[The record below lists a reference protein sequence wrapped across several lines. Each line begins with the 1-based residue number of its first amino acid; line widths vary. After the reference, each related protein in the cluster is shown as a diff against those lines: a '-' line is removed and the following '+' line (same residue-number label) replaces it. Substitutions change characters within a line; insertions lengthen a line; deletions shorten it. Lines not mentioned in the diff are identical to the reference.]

1 MNKFQEGEKV
11 KFIGYKSV
19 WSPPKG
25 TIGKVIRADKEN
37 NMYFCDF
44 GDFFIPTINAKID
57 KLFWYNEDELEKSD
71 DSPIDCLKAHMN
83 FFWEYARSDVN

>member
-11 KFIGYKSV
+11 KFVGYKSV

-57 KLFWYNEDELEKSD
+57 KLFWYNEDELEKLD
-71 DSPIDCLKAHMN
+71 GSPIECLKAYMN
-83 FFWEYARSDVN
+83 FFWKYAGSDIN

>member
-11 KFIGYKSV
+11 KFVGYKSA

-25 TIGKVIRADKEN
+25 TIGRIIRADKEN

-57 KLFWYNEDELEKSD
+57 KLFWYNEDELEKID
-71 DSPIDCLKAHMN
+71 DSPIGFLKAYMN
-83 FFWEYARSDVN
+83 FFWAYNRSDVN

>member
-11 KFIGYKSV
+11 KFVGYKSV

-25 TIGKVIRADKEN
+25 TIGKVIRVDKEN

-44 GDFFIPTINAKID
+44 GDFFIPAINAKID
-57 KLFWYNEDELEKSD
+57 KLFWYNEDELEKLD
-71 DSPIDCLKAHMN
+71 DSPIDCLKAYMN
-83 FFWEYARSDVN
+83 FFWAYNRSDVN

>member
-11 KFIGYKSV
+11 KFVGYKST

-25 TIGKVIRADKEN
+25 AIGKVIRVDNED

-57 KLFWYNEDELEKSD
+57 KLFWYNEEALEKLD
-71 DSPIDCLKAHMN
+71 GSPIDCLKAYMN
-83 FFWEYARSDVN
+83 FFWEYAGSDVN

>member
-1 MNKFQEGEKV
+1 MSKFQEGEKV
-11 KFIGYKSV
+11 KFVGYKSA

-25 TIGKVIRADKEN
+25 TIGKVIRVDKEN

-57 KLFWYNEDELEKSD
+57 KLFWYNEDELEKLD
-71 DSPIDCLKAHMN
+71 GSPIDYLKSYVIS
-83 FFWEYARSDVN
+83 FRECVGSDVK

>member
-11 KFIGYKSV
+11 KFVGCKST

-25 TIGKVIRADKEN
+25 AVGKIIRVDKED

-57 KLFWYNEDELEKSD
+57 KLFWYNEEELEKID
-71 DSPIDCLKAHMN
+71 DSPIDFLKAYMN
-83 FFWEYARSDVN
+83 FFWEYAGSDVN

>member
-11 KFIGYKSV
+11 KFVGYKSA

-44 GDFFIPTINAKID
+44 GDFFILTINAKID
-57 KLFWYNEDELEKSD
+57 KLFWYNEDELEKIN
-71 DSPIDCLKAHMN
+71 DSPIDFLKAYMN
-83 FFWEYARSDVN
+83 FFWAYNRSDVN

>member
-11 KFIGYKSV
+11 KFVGYKSV

-25 TIGKVIRADKEN
+25 TIGKIIKVDKEN

-44 GDFFIPTINAKID
+44 GDFFIHMINAKLD
-57 KLFWYNEDELEKSD
+57 KLFWYNEEELEKLD
-71 DSPIDCLKAHMN
+71 GSPIDCLKAYMN
-83 FFWEYARSDVN
+83 FFWEYAGSDVN

>member
-11 KFIGYKSV
+11 KFVGYKSV

-25 TIGKVIRADKEN
+25 IVGEIIRVDKEN

-44 GDFFIPTINAKID
+44 GEFFIPTINARID
-57 KLFWYNEDELEKSD
+57 KLFWYNEDELEKLD
-71 DSPIDCLKAHMN
+71 GSPIDCLKSYVIS
-83 FFWEYARSDVN
+83 FRECVGSDVN

>member
-11 KFIGYKSV
+11 KFVSYKSA

-25 TIGKVIRADKEN
+25 TVGKIIRVDKEN

-44 GDFFIPTINAKID
+44 GDFFIPSINAKID
-57 KLFWYNEDELEKSD
+57 KLFWYNEDELEKLD
-71 DSPIDCLKAHMN
+71 DSPIECLKACMN
-83 FFWEYARSDVN
+83 FFWEYTGSDVN

>member
-11 KFIGYKSV
+11 KFVGYKSV

-44 GDFFIPTINAKID
+44 GDFFIPSINAKID
-57 KLFWYNEDELEKSD
+57 KLLWYNEDELEKLD
-71 DSPIDCLKAHMN
+71 DSPIECLKACMN
-83 FFWEYARSDVN
+83 FFWEYAGSDVN

>member
-11 KFIGYKSV
+11 KFVGYKSA

-25 TIGKVIRADKEN
+25 TIGKIIRIDKEN

-44 GDFFIPTINAKID
+44 GNFFIPSINAKID
-57 KLFWYNEDELEKSD
+57 KLFWYNEDELEKLD
-71 DSPIDCLKAHMN
+71 DSSIECLKACMN
-83 FFWEYARSDVN
+83 FFWEYTGSDVN

>member
-1 MNKFQEGEKV
+1 MNKFQEGEKI

-25 TIGKVIRADKEN
+25 TIGKVIRTDKEN

-44 GDFFIPTINAKID
+44 GDFFIPSINAKID
-57 KLFWYNEDELEKSD
+57 KLFWYNEDELEKVD
-71 DSPIDCLKAHMN
+71 ESPVDCLKAYMN
-83 FFWEYARSDVN
+83 FFWEYARSDIN

>member
-11 KFIGYKSV
+11 KFVGYKSV

-57 KLFWYNEDELEKSD
+57 KLFWYNEEELEKLD
-71 DSPIDCLKAHMN
+71 DSPIDCLKAYMN
-83 FFWEYARSDVN
+83 FFWEYTRSDVN

>member
-11 KFIGYKSV
+11 KFVGYKSV

-25 TIGKVIRADKEN
+25 TIGKIIRVDKEN

-57 KLFWYNEDELEKSD
+57 KLFWYNEDELEKVD
-71 DSPIDCLKAHMN
+71 DSPIDCLKVYMN
-83 FFWEYARSDVN
+83 CFWVYARSDVN